1 MRWTFTGIFS
11 ANCQENNNHAKDLAN
26 FDIIWPMSDRLLQ
39 LLLIDPDPIFRLG
52 LKVTLETIPNLQVIA
67 DVPTD
72 TSALKVIA
80 EILAV
85 NSQQIHLIILALDN
99 QQLGTQF
106 CRQLKTLY
114 TYIPILVLT
123 STSQPEL
130 IISAKA
136 IGINGYC
143 PKG

>member
-1 MRWTFTGIFS
+1 
-11 ANCQENNNHAKDLAN
+11 
-26 FDIIWPMSDRLLQ
+26 MSDRLLQ

-67 DVPTD
+67 DVPSD

-99 QQLGTQF
+99 QQ
-106 CRQLKTLY
+106 
-114 TYIPILVLT
+114 
-123 STSQPEL
+123 S
-130 IISAKA
+130 
-136 IGINGYC
+136 
-143 PKG
+143 